1 MDIVF
6 DILIVQPEVKEAIA
20 HADFCII
27 HILWLQIDVSL
38 LVMVLIVVT
47 DTVVQLSE

>member
-6 DILIVQPEVKEAIA
+6 DILIVQLEGKEAIV